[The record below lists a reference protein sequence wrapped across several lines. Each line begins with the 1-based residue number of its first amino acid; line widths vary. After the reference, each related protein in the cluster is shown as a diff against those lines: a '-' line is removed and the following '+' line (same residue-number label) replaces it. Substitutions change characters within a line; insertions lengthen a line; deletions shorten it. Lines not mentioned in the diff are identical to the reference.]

1 MHLHRLVVLL
11 LTSGSVVAIAAAQ
24 NAQEASSWESYSFP
38 QSRFAAQF
46 PVKPTTETRSGAST
60 VYVAVKE
67 GVEFR
72 VTVTEGAA
80 QDAIARSEARLTSGA
95 SVHSAVDARI
105 DRQFGREFSYSSPTG
120 ARSVAAI
127 FVVEG
132 RLIESVGTAPPALAL
147 QRSGDLLRFQQSL
160 TFIDASGAEPRR
172 GPPGGGGGGGGG
184 QGGRGGRGGPGGPGG
199 PEGLRGPNAAGFEAC
214 QGHKD
219 GDAVSLQ
226 TPEGTVTARCVLVA
240 RPDRPSPR

>member
-1 MHLHRLVVLL
+1 MWLHRLAVLSL
-11 LTSGSVVAIAAAQ
+11 ACGSLAAHAAAP
-24 NAQEASSWESYSFP
+24 NAPEASSWESYSFP

-46 PVKPTTETRSGAST
+46 PVKPKVETRSGAST

-95 SVHSAVDARI
+95 SVHAAVDARI
-105 DRQFGREFSYSSPTG
+105 DRQFGREFSYSSAAG
-120 ARSVAAI
+120 ARSVAAV

-147 QRSGDLLRFQQSL
+147 QRSGDLLRFQKSL

-172 GPPGGGGGGGGG
+172 GPPGGGGGG
-184 QGGRGGRGGPGGPGG
+184 QGGRGG

-240 RPDRPSPR
+240 RPDRPRAR